1 MTLSWDDEVTTTTAD
16 LLAPGALAKA
26 GIAVEPEP
34 RMIGPSAAAES
45 TRLAMQ

>member
-1 MTLSWDDEVTTTTAD
+1 MTLSWDDEVTTAAD

-34 RMIGPSAAAES
+34 RLIGPSAAA
-45 TRLAMQ
+45 